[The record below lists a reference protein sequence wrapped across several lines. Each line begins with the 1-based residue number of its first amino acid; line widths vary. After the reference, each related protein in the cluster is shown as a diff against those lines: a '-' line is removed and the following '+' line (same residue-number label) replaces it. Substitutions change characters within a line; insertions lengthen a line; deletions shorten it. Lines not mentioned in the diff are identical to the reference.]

1 MISSKLVS
9 LLPTLGTQSTTGILT
24 TTTTAETTTT
34 FPQISTETVS
44 DITIPHSSITT
55 TFITSSHLDNDT
67 TTAGIT
73 AATSMP
79 VEPFAGLSGYLF
91 SMHCMLFI
99 LERKQNSRFVSQK

>member
-1 MISSKLVS
+1 MLRFLKKSSQHGSKWIDVS
-9 LLPTLGTQSTTGILT
+9 K
-24 TTTTAETTTT
+24 
-34 FPQISTETVS
+34 
-44 DITIPHSSITT
+44 
-55 TFITSSHLDNDT
+55 DT